1 MSLEFFGCTLNE
13 RNMMI
18 AMLVVARASDD
29 QDQRD
34 KCLALASA
42 IYAVCEDDTD
52 ESKITAIAD
61 EAFEI
66 YHSGPDGFAAWLKSV
81 SEGDVDP
88 AVVRILTAQAC
99 DVAPEAGHA

>member
-1 MSLEFFGCTLNE
+1 MSFEFIGCTLNE

-18 AMLVVARASDD
+18 AMLVVARASND
-29 QDQRD
+29 QDERN
-34 KCLALASA
+34 KCFALASA

-52 ESKITAIAD
+52 DSKIIAIAD
-61 EAFEI
+61 EAFKI
-66 YHSGPDGFAAWLKSV
+66 YDSGPDGFVAWLKSV
-81 SEGDVDP
+81 SEGDIDP